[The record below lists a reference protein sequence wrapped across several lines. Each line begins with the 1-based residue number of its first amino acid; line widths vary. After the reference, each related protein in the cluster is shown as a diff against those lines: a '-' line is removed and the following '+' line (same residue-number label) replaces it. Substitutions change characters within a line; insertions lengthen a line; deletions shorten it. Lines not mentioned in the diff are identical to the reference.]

1 VDPTARAAVRTTV
14 AVLARLARR
23 TRTPADDLLAQMLR
37 ANEDR
42 IVAAVTDLLAQPG
55 QPPSD
60 DDIAT
65 ALKRVGIDV
74 QG

>member
-1 VDPTARAAVRTTV
+1 MDPTARAAVRTTI

-60 DDIAT
+60 DDIAA

-74 QG
+74 

>member
-1 VDPTARAAVRTTV
+1 MDPNAARAAVRTTL
-14 AVLARLARR
+14 AVMARLSRR

-42 IVAAVTDLLAQPG
+42 LVTAVADLLAQSQ

-60 DDIAT
+60 DDVAA

-74 QG
+74 

>member
-1 VDPTARAAVRTTV
+1 VDPTARAAVRTTL

-60 DDIAT
+60 DDISA

-74 QG
+74 

>member
-1 VDPTARAAVRTTV
+1 MDPTARAAVRTTL

-60 DDIAT
+60 DDISA

-74 QG
+74 